1 MVTYILLSV
10 CCLLSLLNTVFIVL
24 LSNSIFRVLAA
35 DRNRRR
41 ILVKEN
47 DEKGL
52 VDLKNSATYDPRF
65 LNVR

>member
-1 MVTYILLSV
+1 
-10 CCLLSLLNTVFIVL
+10 VFIVL